1 MALPRKPAPQTGANT
16 QTAKAIIQKAKAKAD
31 AEAKMILQRAKAVA
45 SERSKAMLERA
56 RGRLPTIKC
65 EYQLRVSI
73 EKGDIAALR
82 GGISQAVDVEGLD
95 KGLFAEACQALV
107 EKCQE
112 QLRLCTEGTD
122 VEALQKKHQAS
133 RGGSGFATKDMG
145 WRREQLG
152 NKLRCATD

>member
-1 MALPRKPAPQTGANT
+1 MIGPKCEEQLEAGCRPGGNPEDLKH
-16 QTAKAIIQKAKAKAD
+16 AI
-31 AEAKMILQRAKAVA
+31 AVA
-45 SERSKAMLERA
+45 ETLISSGGVRVDTSLLERA

-112 QLRLCTEGTD
+112 QLRLRIEGTD